1 MLNAKSLTLPSHSPL
16 ITHNSQLTTHNS
28 MFFSAIVAIDRNGA
42 IGKQGQLLCHMP
54 ADMRHFKEITMGH
67 SIIMGRKTF
76 ESFPKGA
83 LPGRQ
88 NIVIT
93 RNRDFAAKG
102 VTVAHSVEEALAAV
116 TMPGEVFV
124 IGGEQIYRAAFP
136 LVDTIHLTVIDYKF
150 KDVDAH
156 FPRIDMRSWG
166 IMSEESHPADDRN
179 PYPFIFMTLH
189 RKHKR

>member
-1 MLNAKSLTLPSHSPL
+1 ML
-16 ITHNSQLTTHNS
+16 
-28 MFFSAIVAIDRNGA
+28 SAIVAIDRNGA

-93 RNRDFAAKG
+93 RNRNYAPEG
-102 VTVAHSVEEALAAV
+102 VTVAHSIDEALAV
-116 TMPGEVFV
+116 STMPGDIFI
-124 IGGEQIYRAAFP
+124 IGGEQIYNATFP
-136 LVDTIHLTVIDYKF
+136 LLTTIHLTVIDHKF

-156 FPRIDMRSWG
+156 FPRIDMRSW
-166 IMSEESHPADDRN
+166 IIISQEEHPAEERN
-179 PYPFIFMTLH
+179 PYPFTFMTLR
-189 RKHKR
+189 RKKTT

>member
-1 MLNAKSLTLPSHSPL
+1 ML
-16 ITHNSQLTTHNS
+16 
-28 MFFSAIVAIDRNGA
+28 SAIVAIDRNGA

-93 RNRDFAAKG
+93 QNRNYAPEG
-102 VTVAHSVEEALAAV
+102 VTVAHSVDEALSVA
-116 TMPGEVFV
+116 TMPGDMFI
-124 IGGEQIYRAAFP
+124 IGGEQIYNASFP
-136 LVDTIHLTVIDYKF
+136 LLTTIYLTVIDHKF

-156 FPRIDMRSWG
+156 FPRIDMRSW
-166 IMSEESHPADDRN
+166 IILSQEEHPADERN
-179 PYPFIFMTLH
+179 PYPFTFITLK
-189 RKHKR
+189 RKKAL

>member
-1 MLNAKSLTLPSHSPL
+1 ML
-16 ITHNSQLTTHNS
+16 
-28 MFFSAIVAIDRNGA
+28 SAIVAIDRNGA

-93 RNRDFAAKG
+93 RNRNYAPEG
-102 VTVAHSVEEALAAV
+102 VTVAHSVDEALSVA
-116 TMPGEVFV
+116 TMPGDMFI
-124 IGGEQIYRAAFP
+124 IGGE
-136 LVDTIHLTVIDYKF
+136 
-150 KDVDAH
+150 
-156 FPRIDMRSWG
+156 
-166 IMSEESHPADDRN
+166 
-179 PYPFIFMTLH
+179 
-189 RKHKR
+189 